1 MKEVNLR
8 LQEEWRLNMEEKE
21 YGVMI
26 PRSEVLKL
34 YESCLNE
41 VSPHSIG
48 QWLKATT
55 NNEYVVVP
63 RISVKRIYDWTG
75 DIELAVIENSH
86 ITKELFENWM

>member
-1 MKEVNLR
+1 
-8 LQEEWRLNMEEKE
+8 MEEKK

-41 VSPHSIG
+41 ISAHSVG

-55 NNEYVVVP
+55 NNKYVVVP
-63 RISVKRIYDWTG
+63 RDSVQSIYEWTN
-75 DIELAVIENSH
+75 DIVIGATENALITEELSN
-86 ITKELFENWM
+86 NWL